1 MGHNAGRR
9 LIPYEDELANHL
21 HDYFLATTRNTS
33 IINSFAIDEQKA
45 AYAEALK
52 RMKAQPDIYPST
64 MPASPTKDEAE
75 QFRARLA
82 LIVLGKKTTLVE

>member
-1 MGHNAGRR
+1 
-9 LIPYEDELANHL
+9 
-21 HDYFLATTRNTS
+21 
-33 IINSFAIDEQKA
+33 
-45 AYAEALK
+45 
-52 RMKAQPDIYPST
+52 